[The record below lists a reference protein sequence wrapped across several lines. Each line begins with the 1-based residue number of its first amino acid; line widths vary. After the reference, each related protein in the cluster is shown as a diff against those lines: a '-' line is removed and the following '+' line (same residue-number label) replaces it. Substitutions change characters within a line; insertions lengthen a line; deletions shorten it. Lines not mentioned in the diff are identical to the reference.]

1 MHAQSRCSLDFISF
15 YWALHWIFFFLF
27 FCWRN
32 CNRTVLLSQW
42 MQLSSVFLPYFFSC
56 NMMSV
61 FSFVFS
67 LRSLN
72 TNLCE
77 SSICT
82 ASLTSYLR
90 LHLCV
95 LFCCLFVCS
104 FFFQWVDSSLYCKIK
119 NLIKLLSKC
128 YLNLH
133 CESTQKDFQCTLG
146 ELHPSNTEHTCS
158 V

>member
-90 LHLCV
+90 LHLCF
-95 LFCCLFVCS
+95 LFCCLFAL
-104 FFFQWVDSSLYCKIK
+104 FFFSELTHLYIVKSKTSLNFSGSVIW
-119 NLIKLLSKC
+119 IFIVS
-128 YLNLH
+128 LH
-133 CESTQKDFQCTLG
+133 KKT
-146 ELHPSNTEHTCS
+146 SNAR
-158 V
+158 

>member
-15 YWALHWIFFFLF
+15 YWALHWIFFFPF

-90 LHLCV
+90 LHLCF
-95 LFCCLFVCS
+95 LFCCLFAL
-104 FFFQWVDSSLYCKIK
+104 FFFSELTHLYIVKSKTSLNFSVSVIW
-119 NLIKLLSKC
+119 IFIVS
-128 YLNLH
+128 LH
-133 CESTQKDFQCTLG
+133 KKT
-146 ELHPSNTEHTCS
+146 SNAR
-158 V
+158 

>member
-56 NMMSV
+56 NVMSV

-90 LHLCV
+90 LHLCI
-95 LFCCLFVCS
+95 LFCCLFAL
-104 FFFQWVDSSLYCKIK
+104 FFFSELTHLYIVKSKTSLNFSVSVIW
-119 NLIKLLSKC
+119 IFIVS
-128 YLNLH
+128 LH
-133 CESTQKDFQCTLG
+133 KKT
-146 ELHPSNTEHTCS
+146 SNAR
-158 V
+158 